1 MDEPTD
7 PSADPAREFRV
18 ERVDRPPVAVL
29 AVYGEV
35 DMVTAPLLTAAVDE
49 ALAATPPVLV
59 LDLAA
64 VEFLA
69 SAGLTALVTMA
80 QHRVPGASLRIV
92 ASGRATMRPIQ
103 LTGLEQTLPLYPTVE
118 AALAGS

>member
-18 ERVDRPPVAVL
+18 EREDRPPVAVL
-29 AVYGEV
+29 TVHGEV
-35 DMVTAPLLTAAVDE
+35 DLVTAPLLTAAVDE
-49 ALAATPPVLV
+49 ALDGAPPVLV

-69 SAGLTALVTMA
+69 SAGLTALVTLTE
-80 QHRVPGASLRIV
+80 HRARGASLRIV

>member
-7 PSADPAREFRV
+7 PTPAPVPDFRV
-18 ERVDRPPVAVL
+18 VREDRPPAAVL
-29 AVYGEV
+29 RVHGEV

-49 ALAATPPVLV
+49 VLAGAPSVLV

-69 SAGLTALVTMA
+69 SAGLTALVTLT
-80 QHRVPGASLRIV
+80 QHPTSGASLRIV
-92 ASGRATMRPIQ
+92 ASGRATVRPIQ
-103 LTGLEQTLPLYPTVE
+103 LTGLERTLPLYPTVE
-118 AALAGS
+118 AALAAS

>member
-7 PSADPAREFRV
+7 PGADPAREFRV
-18 ERVDRPPVAVL
+18 EREDRPPAAVL

-35 DMVTAPLLTAAVDE
+35 DMVTAPRLTAAVDE
-49 ALAATPPVLV
+49 ALAGAPPVVV

-69 SAGLTALVTMA
+69 SAGLTALVTMT
-80 QHRVPGASLRIV
+80 QHRPSGPSVRIV

-103 LTGLEQTLPLYPTVE
+103 LTGLERTLPLYPTVE
-118 AALAGS
+118 AALAGA